1 MVVEGAAKKAES
13 PASLVRVDA
22 SGEGDDTIVDVASAE
37 LASAGPGNVLVVTSD
52 RGLAGAYSASVIKE
66 AERLVEKL
74 RAYRLQ
80 DQGLDTVEAN
90 LALGH
95 KADERRYDH
104 AAAIRT
110 GVVTMVCASGALGP
124 VEGGDAPSCWVT
136 SSEDVSDW
144 GRLTTGFGDE
154 PAWDVVTL
162 DDMPLS

>member
-1 MVVEGAAKKAES
+1 MN
-13 PASLVRVDA
+13 
-22 SGEGDDTIVDVASAE
+22 T
-37 LASAGPGNVLVVTSD
+37 VVTWLSSHPTTPTPAMMSKI
-52 RGLAGAYSASVIKE
+52 R
-66 AERLVEKL
+66 
-74 RAYRLQ
+74 
-80 DQGLDTVEAN
+80 
-90 LALGH
+90 H
-95 KADERRYDH
+95 DH

-162 DDMPLS
+162 DGMPLS